1 MADENKINLWAK
13 SDLSTPWCIHVV
25 VTLHISEKI
34 VAGTRN
40 IDELAK
46 SAGCDQ
52 TALHAVLG
60 HLVGKGIFE
69 EYSPGN
75 FKMNEAARQLLEPV
89 IRLSFD
95 LNGIGGRFAH
105 AWETLLDY
113 VRTGTPAYHKV
124 FGLPFWE
131 DLNAH
136 PELAADFDALIGPA
150 GHGTPDPEFEISGGW
165 EQVHTVV
172 DVGGGTGAM
181 LAEIL
186 RLRPHL
192 TGTLVDLPRT
202 VTRSAEI
209 FQAAGVLERVTIVGQ
224 SFFEPLPAGG
234 DIYLLRGVLNDWPDP
249 EARLIL
255 GRCAD
260 AASSSRVGR
269 PAGRI
274 VVLKGVLA
282 DDTHKDLTIEMVL
295 LGGKHRTVS
304 EFKALTGEAG
314 LEVISARQQP
324 SGYFVVE
331 CRPV

>member
-1 MADENKINLWAK
+1 MADQKDINLWAMG
-13 SDLSTPWCIHVV
+13 DLSTPWCIYVV
-25 VTLHISEKI
+25 VTLHIAEKI
-34 VAGTRN
+34 NAGTKK

-46 SAGCDQ
+46 TAGCDQ
-52 TALHAVLG
+52 TALHVVMG
-60 HLVGKGIFE
+60 HLVSKGILE
-69 EYSPGN
+69 EYAPGSFMLN
-75 FKMNEAARQLLEPV
+75 VAAKQLLDPV

-124 FGLPFWE
+124 FGLPFWD

-136 PELAADFDALIGPA
+136 PEIAADFDALIGPT

-165 EQVHTVV
+165 EQVHAVV

-181 LAEIL
+181 LAELL
-186 RLRPHL
+186 RLRSHL
-192 TGTLVDLPRT
+192 TGSLVDLPRT
-202 VTRSAEI
+202 VARSADI
-209 FQAAGVLERVTIVGQ
+209 FKAAGVHERVTIVGQ

-234 DIYLLRGVLNDWPDP
+234 DIYLLRGVLNDWPDS

-255 GRCAD
+255 RRCAE
-260 AASSSRVGR
+260 AASSSRLGQ
-269 PAGRI
+269 PAGRVI
-274 VVLKGVLA
+274 VLKGILA
-282 DDTHKDLTIEMVL
+282 DDAPKDLTIEMVL

-304 EFKALTGEAG
+304 EFKALAGEAG
-314 LEVISARQQP
+314 LEVFSAEQQP
-324 SGYFVVE
+324 EGYFVVE